1 MAILISDKIDIKIKN
16 IIRYKEEQY
25 IMIRGS
31 IQEDIT
37 IINIYT
43 PNRGAFQYIRETLT
57 ATRGETDSNTIIVED
72 FNTQLIPMD
81 RSSKQRINNK
91 IETLN
96 ETLDQMKL
104 IDNFMTFHPNAEN
117 IVSSKVHMEHPPG

>member
-1 MAILISDKIDIKIKN
+1 
-16 IIRYKEEQY
+16 
-25 IMIRGS
+25 
-31 IQEDIT
+31 
-37 IINIYT
+37 
-43 PNRGAFQYIRETLT
+43 
-57 ATRGETDSNTIIVED
+57 
-72 FNTQLIPMD
+72 MD

>member
-16 IIRYKEEQY
+16 IIRYKEEQC

-43 PNRGAFQYIRETLT
+43 PSRGPFQYIRETLT

-72 FNTQLIPMD
+72 FNTQIIPMD
-81 RSSKQRINNK
+81 RSSKQRISNK

-96 ETLDQMKL
+96 ETLDQMNL
-104 IDNFMTFHPNAEN
+104 IDNFRTFHPNAEN
-117 IVSSKVHMEHPPG
+117 IVSSKVIQQSHY

>member
-1 MAILISDKIDIKIKN
+1 
-16 IIRYKEEQY
+16 
-25 IMIRGS
+25 MIRGS